1 MKKKI
6 CIIDLKTGNVA
17 SIANALKYMNYDF
30 KISINKID
38 INNSSHI
45 ILPGVGSYKN
55 FMKKINEKNIIG
67 ILEKNIIKKGK
78 LFLGICV
85 GMQVLSEYG
94 YEFKKTKGLSWIP
107 GNVKKIKVKNSPLP
121 HIGWNDIN
129 IKKIKHPIFY
139 NLNDKSNFYFVN
151 SYQFQPKNKENIL
164 ATTIYEKE
172 FCSIISKNNIF
183 GTQFHP
189 EKSQKVGLQFI
200 KNFINLKC

>member
-6 CIIDLKTGNVA
+6 CIIDLQTGNVA
-17 SIANALKYMNYDF
+17 SIANTLKYMNYDF

-67 ILEKNIIKKGK
+67 ILENNIIKKGK

-94 YEFKKTKGLSWIP
+94 YEFEKTKGLSWIS
-107 GNVKKIKVKNSPLP
+107 GNVKKIKVKNNLLP

-129 IKKIKHPIFY
+129 IKKINHPIFF

-151 SYQFQPKNKENIL
+151 SYQFQPKKKENIL
-164 ATTIYEKE
+164 ATTIYENE

>member
-6 CIIDLKTGNVA
+6 CIIDLGTGNVA
-17 SIANALKYMNYDF
+17 SVANTLKHMNHEF

-38 INNSSHI
+38 LNNSSHI

-55 FMKKINEKNIIG
+55 FMKKINTKNIIN
-67 ILEKNIIKKGK
+67 ILKENVIHKGK
-78 LFLGICV
+78 PFLGICV

-94 YEFKKTKGLSWIP
+94 FEFEKTKGLSWIR
-107 GNVKKIKVKNSPLP
+107 GNVKKIKVKNKLLP
-121 HIGWNDIN
+121 HIGWNSID
-129 IKKIKHPIFY
+129 IKKSNHPLFY

-164 ATTIYEKE
+164 ATTMYEKE

-200 KNFINLKC
+200 NNFINLKC

>member
-6 CIIDLKTGNVA
+6 CIIDLGTGNVA
-17 SIANALKYMNYDF
+17 SVANTLKHMNHEF

-38 INNSSHI
+38 LNNSSHI

-55 FMKKINEKNIIG
+55 FMKKINTKNIIN
-67 ILEKNIIKKGK
+67 ILKENVIHKGK
-78 LFLGICV
+78 PFLGICV

-94 YEFKKTKGLSWIP
+94 FEFEKTKGLSWIP
-107 GNVKKIKVKNSPLP
+107 GNVKKIKVKNKLLP
-121 HIGWNDIN
+121 HIGWNSID
-129 IKKIKHPIFY
+129 IKKSNHPLFY
-139 NLNDKSNFYFVN
+139 NLNYKSNFYFVN

-164 ATTIYEKE
+164 ATTMYEKE

-200 KNFINLKC
+200 NNFINLKC

>member
-6 CIIDLKTGNVA
+6 CIIDLQTGNVA
-17 SIANALKYMNYDF
+17 SIANTLKYMNYDF

-67 ILEKNIIKKGK
+67 ILENNIIKKGK

-94 YEFKKTKGLSWIP
+94 YEFEKTKGLSWIS
-107 GNVKKIKVKNSPLP
+107 GNVKKIKVKNNLLP

-129 IKKIKHPIFY
+129 IKKINHPIFF

-151 SYQFQPKNKENIL
+151 SYQFQPKKKKIFL
-164 ATTIYEKE
+164 LQQYMKMSFVLSFRKIIYL
-172 FCSIISKNNIF
+172 
-183 GTQFHP
+183 
-189 EKSQKVGLQFI
+189 VL
-200 KNFINLKC
+200 NFIQKKVKKLDCNL